1 MNTRGHSTMDHHPI
15 LTEDELAM
23 LRDLG
28 SSQETAAGQS
38 LSGYLATPLLG
49 LLQRA
54 DQLVLEARFA
64 GHQLRFPLRFTE
76 GDDGFV
82 EPRIA
87 APVIKELGYPHLR
100 TWRLDQEAR
109 LKVADT
115 ECLVHSL
122 SLDGLVVEG
131 LPSDLTIG
139 ATLSGTL
146 LIHELAP
153 LPLCAELVRHIH
165 QRNGVQGWAL
175 HFQMAKPDLEQLSS
189 WMFQR
194 HQDAFTQA
202 YQPR

>member
-1 MNTRGHSTMDHHPI
+1 MDHHQI

-28 SSQETAAGQS
+28 SDQETAAGQS

-64 GHQLRFPLRFTE
+64 GHQLRFPLRFTQ

-87 APVIKELGYPHLR
+87 TPAIKELGYPHPR
-100 TWRLDQEAR
+100 TWRLDEQASFRMGEH
-109 LKVADT
+109 
-115 ECLVHSL
+115 EYLVHSL

-131 LPSDLTIG
+131 LPPGLAVG
-139 ATLSGTL
+139 ATLTGSL
-146 LIHELAP
+146 LIEDLAP
-153 LPLCAELVRHIH
+153 LPLSAELVRHIH
-165 QRNGVQGWAL
+165 RRNGIQGWAL
-175 HFQMAKPDLEQLSS
+175 HFQMAKPDLELLRN

-194 HQDAFTQA
+194 HQGAFTQA

>member
-1 MNTRGHSTMDHHPI
+1 MDHHQI

-28 SSQETAAGQS
+28 SDQETAAGQS

-64 GHQLRFPLRFTE
+64 GHQLRFPLRFTQ

-87 APVIKELGYPHLR
+87 APVIKELGYPHPR
-100 TWRLDQEAR
+100 TWRLDEQASFRMGEH
-109 LKVADT
+109 
-115 ECLVHSL
+115 EYLVHSL

-131 LPSDLTIG
+131 LPPGLAVG
-139 ATLSGTL
+139 ATLTGSL
-146 LIHELAP
+146 LIEDLAP
-153 LPLCAELVRHIH
+153 LPLSAELVRHIH
-165 QRNGVQGWAL
+165 RRNGIQGWAL
-175 HFQMAKPDLEQLSS
+175 HFQMAKVDLELLRN

>member
-1 MNTRGHSTMDHHPI
+1 MDHHQI

-28 SSQETAAGQS
+28 SDQETAAGQS

-64 GHQLRFPLRFTE
+64 GHQLRFPLRFTQ

-87 APVIKELGYPHLR
+87 APVIKELGYPHPR
-100 TWRLDQEAR
+100 TWRLDEQASFRMGEH
-109 LKVADT
+109 
-115 ECLVHSL
+115 EYLVHSL

-131 LPSDLTIG
+131 LPPGLAVG
-139 ATLSGTL
+139 ATLTGSL
-146 LIHELAP
+146 LIEDLAP
-153 LPLCAELVRHIH
+153 LPLSAELVRHIH
-165 QRNGVQGWAL
+165 RRNGIQGWAL
-175 HFQMAKPDLEQLSS
+175 HFQMAKPDLELLRN

-202 YQPR
+202 YLPR

>member
-1 MNTRGHSTMDHHPI
+1 MDHHQI

-28 SSQETAAGQS
+28 NDQETAAGQP

-64 GHQLRFPLRFTE
+64 GHQLRFPLRFTQ

-87 APVIKELGYPHLR
+87 APVIKELGYPHPR
-100 TWRLDQEAR
+100 TWRLDEQAR
-109 LKVADT
+109 FQMGEEDY
-115 ECLVHSL
+115 LVHSL

-131 LPSDLTIG
+131 LPAELAMD
-139 ATLSGTL
+139 ATLAGTL
-146 LIHELAP
+146 LLEGLPP
-153 LPLCAELVRHIH
+153 LPLSAEPVRRIH
-165 QRNGVQGWAL
+165 RRNGIQGWAL
-175 HFQMAKPDLEQLSS
+175 HFQMAREDLEQLRG

>member
-1 MNTRGHSTMDHHPI
+1 MDHHQI

-28 SSQETAAGQS
+28 SDQEMAVGQS

-64 GHQLRFPLRFTE
+64 GHQLRFPLRFTQ

-87 APVIKELGYPHLR
+87 APVIKELGYPHPR
-100 TWRLDQEAR
+100 TWRLDEQASFRMGEH
-109 LKVADT
+109 
-115 ECLVHSL
+115 EYLVHSL

-131 LPSDLTIG
+131 LPPGLAVG
-139 ATLSGTL
+139 ATLTGSL
-146 LIHELAP
+146 LIEDLAP
-153 LPLCAELVRHIH
+153 LPLSAELVRHIH
-165 QRNGVQGWAL
+165 RRNGIQGWAL
-175 HFQMAKPDLEQLSS
+175 HFQMAKPDLELLRN

>member
-1 MNTRGHSTMDHHPI
+1 MDHHQI

-28 SSQETAAGQS
+28 SDQEMAAGQS

-64 GHQLRFPLRFTE
+64 GHQLRFPLRFTQ

-87 APVIKELGYPHLR
+87 APVIKELGYPHPR
-100 TWRLDQEAR
+100 TWRLDEQASFRIGEH
-109 LKVADT
+109 
-115 ECLVHSL
+115 EYLVHSL

-131 LPSDLTIG
+131 LPPGLAVG
-139 ATLSGTL
+139 ATLTGSL
-146 LIHELAP
+146 LIEDLAP
-153 LPLCAELVRHIH
+153 LPLSAELVRHIH
-165 QRNGVQGWAL
+165 RRNGIQGWAL
-175 HFQMAKPDLEQLSS
+175 HFQMAKADLELLRN

>member
-1 MNTRGHSTMDHHPI
+1 MDHHPI

-38 LSGYLATPLLG
+38 LSGYLATPLLE

-54 DQLVLEARFA
+54 DQLVLEARIA

-87 APVIKELGYPHLR
+87 APIITELGYPHLR
-100 TWRLDQEAR
+100 AWRLDQEAR

-131 LPSDLTIG
+131 LPTDLTIG

-146 LIHELAP
+146 LINELAP
-153 LPLCAELVRHIH
+153 LPLCAELVRHMH
-165 QRNGVQGWAL
+165 LRNGVQGWAL

>member
-1 MNTRGHSTMDHHPI
+1 MDHHQI

-28 SSQETAAGQS
+28 SDQETAAGQS

-64 GHQLRFPLRFTE
+64 GHQLRFPLRFTQ

-87 APVIKELGYPHLR
+87 APVIKELGYPHPR
-100 TWRLDQEAR
+100 TWRLDEQASFRMGEH
-109 LKVADT
+109 DY
-115 ECLVHSL
+115 LVHSL

-131 LPSDLTIG
+131 LPPGLAVG
-139 ATLSGTL
+139 ATLTGSL
-146 LIHELAP
+146 LIEDLAP
-153 LPLCAELVRHIH
+153 LPLSAELVRHIH
-165 QRNGVQGWAL
+165 RRNGIQGWAL
-175 HFQMAKPDLEQLSS
+175 HFQMAKPDLELLRN

>member
-1 MNTRGHSTMDHHPI
+1 MDHHQI

-28 SSQETAAGQS
+28 SDQETAAGQS

-64 GHQLRFPLRFTE
+64 GHQLRFPLHFTQ

-87 APVIKELGYPHLR
+87 APVIKELGYPHPR
-100 TWRLDQEAR
+100 TWRLDEQASFRMGEH
-109 LKVADT
+109 
-115 ECLVHSL
+115 EYLVHSL

-131 LPSDLTIG
+131 LPPGLAVG
-139 ATLSGTL
+139 ATLTGSL
-146 LIHELAP
+146 LIEDLAP
-153 LPLCAELVRHIH
+153 LPLSAELVRHIH
-165 QRNGVQGWAL
+165 RRNGIQGWAL
-175 HFQMAKPDLEQLSS
+175 HFQMAKADLELLRN

>member
-1 MNTRGHSTMDHHPI
+1 MDHHQI

-28 SSQETAAGQS
+28 SDQETAAGQS

-64 GHQLRFPLRFTE
+64 GHQLRFPLRFTQ

-87 APVIKELGYPHLR
+87 APVIKELGYPHPR
-100 TWRLDQEAR
+100 TWQASFRMGEH
-109 LKVADT
+109 
-115 ECLVHSL
+115 EYLVHSL

-131 LPSDLTIG
+131 LPPGLAVG
-139 ATLSGTL
+139 ATLTGSL
-146 LIHELAP
+146 LIEDLAP
-153 LPLCAELVRHIH
+153 LPLSAELVRHIH
-165 QRNGVQGWAL
+165 RRNGIQGWAL
-175 HFQMAKPDLEQLSS
+175 HFQMAKPGLEQLRN

>member
-1 MNTRGHSTMDHHPI
+1 MDHHQI

-28 SSQETAAGQS
+28 SDQETAAGQS

-64 GHQLRFPLRFTE
+64 GHQLRFPLRFTQ

-87 APVIKELGYPHLR
+87 APIIKELGYPHPR
-100 TWRLDQEAR
+100 TWRLDEQACFRMGEH
-109 LKVADT
+109 
-115 ECLVHSL
+115 EYLVHSL

-131 LPSDLTIG
+131 LPPGLAVG
-139 ATLSGTL
+139 ATLTGSL
-146 LIHELAP
+146 LIEDLAP
-153 LPLCAELVRHIH
+153 LPLSAELVRHIH
-165 QRNGVQGWAL
+165 RRNGIQGWAL
-175 HFQMAKPDLEQLSS
+175 HFQMAKTDLELLRN

>member
-1 MNTRGHSTMDHHPI
+1 MDHHQI

-28 SSQETAAGQS
+28 SDQETAAGQS

-64 GHQLRFPLRFTE
+64 GHQLRFPLRFTQ

-87 APVIKELGYPHLR
+87 APVIKELGYPHPR
-100 TWRLDQEAR
+100 TWRLDEQASFRMGEH
-109 LKVADT
+109 
-115 ECLVHSL
+115 EYLVHSL

-131 LPSDLTIG
+131 LPPGLTVG
-139 ATLSGTL
+139 ATLTGSL
-146 LIHELAP
+146 LIEDLAP
-153 LPLCAELVRHIH
+153 LPLSAELVRHIH
-165 QRNGVQGWAL
+165 RRNGIQGWAL
-175 HFQMAKPDLEQLSS
+175 HFQMAKPDLELLRN

>member
-1 MNTRGHSTMDHHPI
+1 MDHHQI

-28 SSQETAAGQS
+28 SDQETAAGQS

-64 GHQLRFPLRFTE
+64 GHQLRFPLRFTQ

-87 APVIKELGYPHLR
+87 APVIKELGYPHPR
-100 TWRLDQEAR
+100 TWRLDEQASFRMGEH
-109 LKVADT
+109 
-115 ECLVHSL
+115 EYLVHSL

-131 LPSDLTIG
+131 LPPGLAVG
-139 ATLSGTL
+139 ATLTGSL
-146 LIHELAP
+146 LIEDLAP
-153 LPLCAELVRHIH
+153 LPLSAELVRHIH
-165 QRNGVQGWAL
+165 RRNGIQGWAL
-175 HFQMAKPDLEQLSS
+175 HFQMAKPDLELLRN

>member
-1 MNTRGHSTMDHHPI
+1 MDHHQI

-28 SSQETAAGQS
+28 SDQETAAGQS

-64 GHQLRFPLRFTE
+64 GHQLRFPLRFTQ

-87 APVIKELGYPHLR
+87 APVIKELGYPHPR
-100 TWRLDQEAR
+100 TWRLDEQASFRMGEH
-109 LKVADT
+109 
-115 ECLVHSL
+115 EYLVHSL

-131 LPSDLTIG
+131 LPPGLAVGTTLTG
-139 ATLSGTL
+139 SL
-146 LIHELAP
+146 LIEDLAP
-153 LPLCAELVRHIH
+153 LPLSAELVRHIH
-165 QRNGVQGWAL
+165 RRNGIQGWAL
-175 HFQMAKPDLEQLSS
+175 HFQMAKPDLELLRN

>member
-1 MNTRGHSTMDHHPI
+1 MDHHQI

-28 SSQETAAGQS
+28 SDQETAAGQS

-64 GHQLRFPLRFTE
+64 GHQLRFPLRFTQ

-87 APVIKELGYPHLR
+87 APVIKELGYPHPR
-100 TWRLDQEAR
+100 TWQASFRMGEH
-109 LKVADT
+109 
-115 ECLVHSL
+115 EYLVHSL

-131 LPSDLTIG
+131 LPPGLAVG
-139 ATLSGTL
+139 ATLTGSL
-146 LIHELAP
+146 LIEDLAP
-153 LPLCAELVRHIH
+153 LPLSAELVRHIH
-165 QRNGVQGWAL
+165 RRNGIQGWAL
-175 HFQMAKPDLEQLSS
+175 HFQMAKTDLELLRN

>member
-1 MNTRGHSTMDHHPI
+1 MDHHQI

-28 SSQETAAGQS
+28 SDQETAAGQS

-64 GHQLRFPLRFTE
+64 GHQLRFPLRFTQ

-87 APVIKELGYPHLR
+87 APVIKELGYPHPR
-100 TWRLDQEAR
+100 TWRLDEQASFRMGEH
-109 LKVADT
+109 
-115 ECLVHSL
+115 EYLVHSL

-131 LPSDLTIG
+131 LPPGLAVG
-139 ATLSGTL
+139 ATLTGSL
-146 LIHELAP
+146 LIEDLAP
-153 LPLCAELVRHIH
+153 LPLSAELVRHMH
-165 QRNGVQGWAL
+165 RRNGIQGWAL
-175 HFQMAKPDLEQLSS
+175 HFQMAKADLELLRN

>member
-1 MNTRGHSTMDHHPI
+1 MDHHQI

-28 SSQETAAGQS
+28 SDQETAAGQS

-64 GHQLRFPLRFTE
+64 GHQLRFPLRFTQ

-87 APVIKELGYPHLR
+87 APVIKELGYPHPR
-100 TWRLDQEAR
+100 TWRLDEQASFRMGEH
-109 LKVADT
+109 
-115 ECLVHSL
+115 EYLVHSL

-131 LPSDLTIG
+131 LSPGLAVG
-139 ATLSGTL
+139 ATLTGCL
-146 LIHELAP
+146 LIEDLAP
-153 LPLCAELVRHIH
+153 LPLSAELVRHIH
-165 QRNGVQGWAL
+165 RRNGIQGWAL
-175 HFQMAKPDLEQLSS
+175 HFQMAKPDLELLRS

>member
-1 MNTRGHSTMDHHPI
+1 MDHHQI

-28 SSQETAAGQS
+28 SDQETATGQS

-64 GHQLRFPLRFTE
+64 GHQLRFPLRFTQ

-87 APVIKELGYPHLR
+87 APVIKELGYPHPR
-100 TWRLDQEAR
+100 TWRLDEQASFRMGEH
-109 LKVADT
+109 
-115 ECLVHSL
+115 EYLVHSL

-131 LPSDLTIG
+131 LPPGLAVGTTLTG
-139 ATLSGTL
+139 SL
-146 LIHELAP
+146 LIEDLAP
-153 LPLCAELVRHIH
+153 LPLSAELVRHIH
-165 QRNGVQGWAL
+165 RRNGIRGWAL
-175 HFQMAKPDLEQLSS
+175 HFQMAKPDLELLRN

>member
-1 MNTRGHSTMDHHPI
+1 MDHHQI

-28 SSQETAAGQS
+28 SDQETAAGQS

-49 LLQRA
+49 LLQRT

-64 GHQLRFPLRFTE
+64 GHQLRFPLRFTQ

-87 APVIKELGYPHLR
+87 APVIKELGYPHPR
-100 TWRLDQEAR
+100 TWRLDEQASFRMGEH
-109 LKVADT
+109 
-115 ECLVHSL
+115 EYLVHSL

-131 LPSDLTIG
+131 LPPGLAVGTTLTG
-139 ATLSGTL
+139 SL
-146 LIHELAP
+146 LIEDLAP
-153 LPLCAELVRHIH
+153 LPLSAELVRHIH
-165 QRNGVQGWAL
+165 RRNGIQGWAL
-175 HFQMAKPDLEQLSS
+175 HFQMAKPDLELLRN

>member
-1 MNTRGHSTMDHHPI
+1 MDHHQI

-28 SSQETAAGQS
+28 SDQETAAGQS

-54 DQLVLEARFA
+54 DQLVLEACFA
-64 GHQLRFPLRFTE
+64 GHQLRFPLRFTQ

-87 APVIKELGYPHLR
+87 APVIKELGYPHPR
-100 TWRLDQEAR
+100 TWRLDEQASFRMGEH
-109 LKVADT
+109 
-115 ECLVHSL
+115 EYLVHSL

-131 LPSDLTIG
+131 LPPGLAVG
-139 ATLSGTL
+139 ATLTGSL
-146 LIHELAP
+146 LIEDLAP
-153 LPLCAELVRHIH
+153 LPLSAELVRHIH
-165 QRNGVQGWAL
+165 RRNGIQGWAL
-175 HFQMAKPDLEQLSS
+175 HFQMAKADLELLRN

>member
-1 MNTRGHSTMDHHPI
+1 MDHHQI

-28 SSQETAAGQS
+28 SDQETAAGQS

-64 GHQLRFPLRFTE
+64 GHQLRFPLRFTQ

-87 APVIKELGYPHLR
+87 APVIKELGYPHPR
-100 TWRLDQEAR
+100 TWRLDEQASFRMGEH
-109 LKVADT
+109 
-115 ECLVHSL
+115 EYLVHSL
-122 SLDGLVVEG
+122 SLDGLVVEALPPG
-131 LPSDLTIG
+131 LAVG
-139 ATLSGTL
+139 ATLTGSL
-146 LIHELAP
+146 LIEDLAP
-153 LPLCAELVRHIH
+153 LPLSAELVRHIH
-165 QRNGVQGWAL
+165 RRNGIQGWAL
-175 HFQMAKPDLEQLSS
+175 HFQMAKPDLELLRN

>member
-1 MNTRGHSTMDHHPI
+1 MDHHQI

-28 SSQETAAGQS
+28 SDQETAAGQS

-64 GHQLRFPLRFTE
+64 GHQLRFPLRFTQ

-87 APVIKELGYPHLR
+87 APVIKELGYPHPR
-100 TWRLDQEAR
+100 TWRLDEKASFR
-109 LKVADT
+109 MG
-115 ECLVHSL
+115 EHEYLVHSL

-131 LPSDLTIG
+131 LPPGLAVG
-139 ATLSGTL
+139 ATLTGSL
-146 LIHELAP
+146 LIEDLAP
-153 LPLCAELVRHIH
+153 LPLSAELVRHIH
-165 QRNGVQGWAL
+165 RRNGIQGWAL
-175 HFQMAKPDLEQLSS
+175 HFQMAKPDLELLRN

>member
-1 MNTRGHSTMDHHPI
+1 MDHHQI

-28 SSQETAAGQS
+28 SDQETAAGQS

-64 GHQLRFPLRFTE
+64 GHQLRFPLRFTQ

-87 APVIKELGYPHLR
+87 APVIKELGYPHPR
-100 TWRLDQEAR
+100 TWRLDEQASFRMGEH
-109 LKVADT
+109 
-115 ECLVHSL
+115 EYLVHSL

-131 LPSDLTIG
+131 LPPGLAVG
-139 ATLSGTL
+139 ATLTGSL
-146 LIHELAP
+146 LIEDLAP
-153 LPLCAELVRHIH
+153 LPLSAELVRHIH
-165 QRNGVQGWAL
+165 RRNGIQGWAL
-175 HFQMAKPDLEQLSS
+175 HFQMAKPDLEQLRN

>member
-1 MNTRGHSTMDHHPI
+1 MDHHQI

-28 SSQETAAGQS
+28 SDQETVAGQS

-64 GHQLRFPLRFTE
+64 GHQLRFPLRFTQ

-87 APVIKELGYPHLR
+87 APVIKELGYPHPR
-100 TWRLDQEAR
+100 TWRLDEQASFRMGEH
-109 LKVADT
+109 
-115 ECLVHSL
+115 EYLVHSL

-131 LPSDLTIG
+131 LPPGLAVG
-139 ATLSGTL
+139 ATLTGSL
-146 LIHELAP
+146 LIEDLAP
-153 LPLCAELVRHIH
+153 LPLSAELVRHIH
-165 QRNGVQGWAL
+165 RRNGIQGWAL
-175 HFQMAKPDLEQLSS
+175 HFQMAKPDLELLRN

>member
-1 MNTRGHSTMDHHPI
+1 MDHHQI

-28 SSQETAAGQS
+28 SDQETAAGQS

-64 GHQLRFPLRFTE
+64 GHQLRFPLRFTQ

-87 APVIKELGYPHLR
+87 APIIKELGYPHPR
-100 TWRLDQEAR
+100 TWRLDEQASFRMGEH
-109 LKVADT
+109 
-115 ECLVHSL
+115 EYLVHSL

-131 LPSDLTIG
+131 LPPGLAVG
-139 ATLSGTL
+139 ATLTGSL
-146 LIHELAP
+146 LIEDLAP
-153 LPLCAELVRHIH
+153 LPLSAELVRHIH
-165 QRNGVQGWAL
+165 RRNGIQGWAL
-175 HFQMAKPDLEQLSS
+175 HFQMAKADLELLRN

>member
-1 MNTRGHSTMDHHPI
+1 MDHHQI

-28 SSQETAAGQS
+28 SDQETAAGQS

-64 GHQLRFPLRFTE
+64 GHQLRFPLRFTQ

-87 APVIKELGYPHLR
+87 APVIKELGYPHPR
-100 TWRLDQEAR
+100 TWRLDEQASFR
-109 LKVADT
+109 MGGHDY
-115 ECLVHSL
+115 LVHSL

-131 LPSDLTIG
+131 LPPGLAVG
-139 ATLSGTL
+139 ATLTGS
-146 LIHELAP
+146 LIIEDLTP
-153 LPLCAELVRHIH
+153 LPLSAELVRHIH
-165 QRNGVQGWAL
+165 RRNGIQGWAL
-175 HFQMAKPDLEQLSS
+175 HFQMAKPDLELLRN

>member
-1 MNTRGHSTMDHHPI
+1 MDHHQI

-28 SSQETAAGQS
+28 SDQETAAGQS

-64 GHQLRFPLRFTE
+64 GHQLRFPLRFTQ

-100 TWRLDQEAR
+100 TWRLDEQASFRMGEH
-109 LKVADT
+109 
-115 ECLVHSL
+115 EYLVHSL

-131 LPSDLTIG
+131 LPPGLAVG
-139 ATLSGTL
+139 ATLTGSL
-146 LIHELAP
+146 LIEDLAS
-153 LPLCAELVRHIH
+153 LPLSAELVRHIH
-165 QRNGVQGWAL
+165 RRNGIQGWAL
-175 HFQMAKPDLEQLSS
+175 HFQMAKPDLELLRN

>member
-1 MNTRGHSTMDHHPI
+1 MDHHQI

-28 SSQETAAGQS
+28 SDQEMAAGQS

-64 GHQLRFPLRFTE
+64 GHQLRFPLRFTQ

-87 APVIKELGYPHLR
+87 APVIKELGYPHPR
-100 TWRLDQEAR
+100 TWRLDEQASFRMGEH
-109 LKVADT
+109 
-115 ECLVHSL
+115 EYLVHSL

-131 LPSDLTIG
+131 LPPGLAVG
-139 ATLSGTL
+139 ATLTGSL
-146 LIHELAP
+146 LIEDLAP
-153 LPLCAELVRHIH
+153 LPLSAELVRHIH
-165 QRNGVQGWAL
+165 RRNGIQGWAL
-175 HFQMAKPDLEQLSS
+175 HFQMAKADLELLRN

>member
-1 MNTRGHSTMDHHPI
+1 MDHHQI
-15 LTEDELAM
+15 LTEDELVM

-64 GHQLRFPLRFTE
+64 GHQLRFPLRFTQ

-100 TWRLDQEAR
+100 AWRLDQEAR

-131 LPSDLTIG
+131 LPAGLTIG

-175 HFQMAKPDLEQLSS
+175 HFQMAKPDLEQLRS

>member
-1 MNTRGHSTMDHHPI
+1 MDHHPI

-100 TWRLDQEAR
+100 TWRLNQEAR

>member
-1 MNTRGHSTMDHHPI
+1 MDHHQI

-28 SSQETAAGQS
+28 SDQEMAAGQS

-64 GHQLRFPLRFTE
+64 GHQLRFPLRFTQ

-87 APVIKELGYPHLR
+87 APVIKELGYPHPR
-100 TWRLDQEAR
+100 TWRLDEQASFRMGEH
-109 LKVADT
+109 
-115 ECLVHSL
+115 EYLVHSL

-131 LPSDLTIG
+131 LPPGLAVG
-139 ATLSGTL
+139 ATLTGSL
-146 LIHELAP
+146 LIEDLAP
-153 LPLCAELVRHIH
+153 LLLSAELVRHIH
-165 QRNGVQGWAL
+165 RRNGIQGWAL
-175 HFQMAKPDLEQLSS
+175 HFQMAKPDLELLRN

>member
-1 MNTRGHSTMDHHPI
+1 MDHHQI

-28 SSQETAAGQS
+28 SDQETAAGQS

-64 GHQLRFPLRFTE
+64 GHQLRFPLRFTQ

-87 APVIKELGYPHLR
+87 APVIKELGYPHPR
-100 TWRLDQEAR
+100 TWRLDEQASFRMGEH
-109 LKVADT
+109 
-115 ECLVHSL
+115 EYLVHSL

-131 LPSDLTIG
+131 LPPGLAVG
-139 ATLSGTL
+139 ATLTGSL
-146 LIHELAP
+146 LIEDLTP
-153 LPLCAELVRHIH
+153 LPLSAELVRHIH
-165 QRNGVQGWAL
+165 RRNGIQGWAL
-175 HFQMAKPDLEQLSS
+175 HFQMAKADLELLRN

>member
-1 MNTRGHSTMDHHPI
+1 MDHHQI

-28 SSQETAAGQS
+28 SDQETAAGQS

-64 GHQLRFPLRFTE
+64 GHQLRFPLRFTQ

-87 APVIKELGYPHLR
+87 APVIKELGYPHPR
-100 TWRLDQEAR
+100 TWRLDEQASFRMGEH
-109 LKVADT
+109 
-115 ECLVHSL
+115 EYLVHSL

-131 LPSDLTIG
+131 LPPGLAVG
-139 ATLSGTL
+139 ATLTGSL
-146 LIHELAP
+146 LIEGLSP
-153 LPLCAELVRHIH
+153 LPLSAELVRHIH
-165 QRNGVQGWAL
+165 RRNGIQGWAL
-175 HFQMAKPDLEQLSS
+175 HFQMTKPDLELLRN

>member
-1 MNTRGHSTMDHHPI
+1 MDHHQI

-28 SSQETAAGQS
+28 SDQETAAGQS

-64 GHQLRFPLRFTE
+64 GHQLRFPLRFTQ

-87 APVIKELGYPHLR
+87 APVIKELGYPHPR
-100 TWRLDQEAR
+100 TWRLDEQASFR
-109 LKVADT
+109 MGGHDY
-115 ECLVHSL
+115 LVHSL

-131 LPSDLTIG
+131 LPPGLAVG
-139 ATLSGTL
+139 ATLTGSL
-146 LIHELAP
+146 LIEDLTP
-153 LPLCAELVRHIH
+153 LPLSAELVRHIH
-165 QRNGVQGWAL
+165 RRNGIQGWAL
-175 HFQMAKPDLEQLSS
+175 HFQMAKADLELLRN

>member
-1 MNTRGHSTMDHHPI
+1 MDHHQI

-28 SSQETAAGQS
+28 SDQETAAGQS

-64 GHQLRFPLRFTE
+64 GHQLRFPLRFTQ

-87 APVIKELGYPHLR
+87 APVIKELGYPHPR
-100 TWRLDQEAR
+100 TWRLDEQASFRMGEH
-109 LKVADT
+109 DY
-115 ECLVHSL
+115 LVHSL

-131 LPSDLTIG
+131 LPPGLTVG
-139 ATLSGTL
+139 ATLTGSL
-146 LIHELAP
+146 LIEDLAP
-153 LPLCAELVRHIH
+153 LPLSAELVRHIH
-165 QRNGVQGWAL
+165 RRNGIQGWAL
-175 HFQMAKPDLEQLSS
+175 HFQMAKPDLELLRN

>member
-1 MNTRGHSTMDHHPI
+1 MDHHQI

-28 SSQETAAGQS
+28 SDQETASGQS

-64 GHQLRFPLRFTE
+64 GHQLRFPLRFTQ

-87 APVIKELGYPHLR
+87 APVIKELGYPHPR
-100 TWRLDQEAR
+100 TWRLDEQASFRMGEH
-109 LKVADT
+109 
-115 ECLVHSL
+115 EYLVHSL

-131 LPSDLTIG
+131 LPPGLAVG
-139 ATLSGTL
+139 ATLTGSL
-146 LIHELAP
+146 LIEDLAP
-153 LPLCAELVRHIH
+153 LPLSAELVRHIH
-165 QRNGVQGWAL
+165 RRNGIQGWAL
-175 HFQMAKPDLEQLSS
+175 HFQMAKADLELLRN

>member
-1 MNTRGHSTMDHHPI
+1 MDHHQI

-28 SSQETAAGQS
+28 SDQETAAGQS

-64 GHQLRFPLRFTE
+64 GHQLRFPLRFTQ

-87 APVIKELGYPHLR
+87 APVIKELGYPHPR
-100 TWRLDQEAR
+100 TWRLDEQASFRMGGHEY
-109 LKVADT
+109 
-115 ECLVHSL
+115 LVHSL

-131 LPSDLTIG
+131 LPPGLAVG
-139 ATLSGTL
+139 ATLTGSL
-146 LIHELAP
+146 LIEDLAP
-153 LPLCAELVRHIH
+153 LPLSAELVRHIH
-165 QRNGVQGWAL
+165 RRNGIQGWAL
-175 HFQMAKPDLEQLSS
+175 HFQMAKPDLELLRN

>member
-1 MNTRGHSTMDHHPI
+1 MDHHQI

-28 SSQETAAGQS
+28 SDQETAAGQS

-64 GHQLRFPLRFTE
+64 GHQLRFPLRFTQ

-87 APVIKELGYPHLR
+87 APVIKELGYPHPR
-100 TWRLDQEAR
+100 TWRLDEQASFRMGEH
-109 LKVADT
+109 
-115 ECLVHSL
+115 EYLVHSL

-131 LPSDLTIG
+131 LPPGLAVG
-139 ATLSGTL
+139 ATLTGSL
-146 LIHELAP
+146 LIEDLAP
-153 LPLCAELVRHIH
+153 LPLSAELVRHIH
-165 QRNGVQGWAL
+165 RRNGIQGWAL
-175 HFQMAKPDLEQLSS
+175 HFQMAKTDLELLRN

>member
-1 MNTRGHSTMDHHPI
+1 MDHHQI

-28 SSQETAAGQS
+28 SDQETAAGQS

-64 GHQLRFPLRFTE
+64 GHQLRFPLRFTQ

-87 APVIKELGYPHLR
+87 APIIKELGYPHPR
-100 TWRLDQEAR
+100 TWRLDEKASFR
-109 LKVADT
+109 MG
-115 ECLVHSL
+115 EHEYLVHSL

-131 LPSDLTIG
+131 LPPGLAVG
-139 ATLSGTL
+139 ATLTGSL
-146 LIHELAP
+146 LIEDLAP
-153 LPLCAELVRHIH
+153 LPLSAELVRHIH
-165 QRNGVQGWAL
+165 RRNGIQGWAL
-175 HFQMAKPDLEQLSS
+175 HFQMAKPDLELLRN
-189 WMFQR
+189 WIFQR